1 MLQGFSSGVRNEYFL
16 IFLNLIDK
24 WALCL
29 LFTIDVHIFVGIF
42 ICNFYWFWALMFF
55 QVQMLIFIL
64 FLLILVWFIF
74 FMGWLLNND
83 FNILIDHTWFLRNK
97 IALPEFRLNSRHS
110 QIFSCASFRLFFYG
124 SLLPSLFAWLFSFA
138 TSHFFIR

>member
-1 MLQGFSSGVRNEYFL
+1 MLQSFSSRVRNEYFL
-16 IFLNLIDK
+16 IFLYLIDK

-64 FLLILVWFIF
+64 FLLILVCFIF

-97 IALPEFRLNSRHS
+97 IALTEFRLNSRHS
-110 QIFSCASFRLFFYG
+110 QIFSCTSFRLLFYS
-124 SLLPSLFAWLFSFA
+124 SLLPSFFAWLFSFA
-138 TSHFFIR
+138 TGHFFIR